1 MQADFF
7 HFAHKIAKA
16 AADGGL
22 SVAQIAEIASSQ
34 FGRIN
39 C

>member
-16 AADGGL
+16 AADGDL
-22 SVAQIAEIASSQ
+22 AWVAPLPI
-34 FGRIN
+34 
-39 C
+39 